1 MKAGFEVDD
10 LSFRRVEVGL
20 RNIADRVPSHA
31 SRAMRRAAIRIM
43 NRAKIYVPEDTE
55 ALKDSIRVE
64 AQRGARGRLE
74 INVIAGGLDVINANG
89 RLVSLDQYAAIIHE
103 AYESMN
109 PGPKTVV
116 KMEEYPN
123 AHIGSGFLTRAAED
137 ERETLSRNVI
147 EDITRLIKSEGF
159 K

>member
-1 MKAGFEVDD
+1 MKAGFEIDE

-20 RNIADRVPSHA
+20 KNIAEKVPSHA
-31 SRAMRRAAIRIM
+31 SRAMRRAAQRIV

-55 ALKDSIRVE
+55 ALKNSIRLE
-64 AQRGARGRLE
+64 AQRGVRGRLE
-74 INVIAGGLDVINANG
+74 INVIAGGLEVINIKG
-89 RLVSLDQYAAIIHE
+89 RMVNLDQYAAIIHE
-103 AYESMN
+103 AYEDMN
-109 PGPKTVV
+109 PGEKSIA
-116 KMEEYPN
+116 KMELYPGKV
-123 AHIGSGFLTRAAED
+123 GSGFLTRAAED